1 VAARIW
7 IGLALVV
14 SALAAAGTAS
24 ATPTKKS
31 LLGLS
36 PKCGPTSQPFSRF
49 GDYRNYTFAPD
60 GGLESGGA
68 GWSLSG
74 GAKVVS
80 GNESF
85 FVHSKYDSRS
95 LYMPAGS
102 SVTSSAMCMGTLST
116 FIRFFSKS
124 NGAGTLKVQVQFRSL
139 LGTVVGLLNW
149 SSIGGSSSWQ
159 PSPSILNLQSLNA
172 ILGANSIQLRLTAVD
187 APFQVD
193 DFYVDPWASS
203 D

>member
-1 VAARIW
+1 LTLLVTALVAA
-7 IGLALVV
+7 V
-14 SALAAAGTAS
+14 SAPS
-24 ATPTKKS
+24 AQARGN

-36 PKCGPTSQPFSRF
+36 PKCGATSKPFSQF

-85 FVHSKYDSRS
+85 FVHSRYDGRS
-95 LYMPAGS
+95 LYLPAGS
-102 SVTSSAMCMGTLST
+102 TATTSQMCMGTFST
-116 FIRFFSKS
+116 FIRFFAKS
-124 NGAGTLKVQVQFRSL
+124 NGSGTLRVQVQFRSL

-149 SSIGGSSSWQ
+149 SDIDGSSYWQ

-172 ILGANSIQLRLTAVD
+172 LLGANYIQLRLTAVD

>member
-1 VAARIW
+1 LTLLVTALVAA
-7 IGLALVV
+7 V
-14 SALAAAGTAS
+14 SAPS
-24 ATPTKKS
+24 AQARGN

-36 PKCGPTSQPFSRF
+36 PKCGATSKPFSQF

-85 FVHSKYDSRS
+85 FVHSRYDSRS

-102 SVTSSAMCMGTLST
+102 SVTSSAMCMGTFST

-139 LGTVVGLLNW
+139 LGNVVGLLNW
-149 SSIGGSSSWQ
+149 TSIGGSSSWA

-172 ILGANSIQLRLTAVD
+172 LLGASYIQLRLTAVD